1 MEREQQVAGN
11 NKTIWIINQY
21 ASHLMTRHEE
31 LSKSFS
37 AQGYNVAVITSSFH
51 HGRREYMYGDPVVFE
66 EPFENVTYVYL
77 HSGPSYQSNG
87 AGRIFN
93 MIDFCRL
100 IGKHRDEIAE
110 RTGKPAFVI
119 ASSAPPFVW
128 ETGYKVAKKFRAKF
142 IAEFRDIWPMS
153 LVDIQGVSPGHPL
166 VKMLDVVEKRAYK
179 RADAIVSTMPHA
191 WKHVLEVAKVPREK
205 VHWMPNGI
213 NVSDVE
219 ACLESDM
226 ELPADLKEY
235 LSDHWC
241 GVYIGSVVKSE
252 CLDYIL
258 RGISKVK
265 DPDIYYAIIGE
276 GHEKENI
283 MQLASE
289 LGLDKVRFFPAI
301 DKRLIPKA
309 LGMAKLCFAAHN
321 DLPIYH
327 YGLSMNKLNDYLAS
341 GIPTLFAC
349 NADSIVREAGHFA
362 IPMGDEQQFADTV
375 EKIKKLDGEEL
386 AALHRSASD
395 LIRRDY
401 DYPEIGKKYL
411 SMMEA
416 L

>member
-1 MEREQQVAGN
+1 
-11 NKTIWIINQY
+11 
-21 ASHLMTRHEE
+21 
-31 LSKSFS
+31 
-37 AQGYNVAVITSSFH
+37 
-51 HGRREYMYGDPVVFE
+51 MYGDPVVFE

-110 RTGKPAFVI
+110 RTGTPAFVI

-341 GIPTLFAC
+341 GIPTVFAC